1 MPRGAQKQFDRID
14 ALERAMQLFWEKG
27 YEAAGLTE
35 LLERMGIGRQSLYN
49 TFTDKRVLF
58 LEAIEHYV
66 GTRLSQVRGLL
77 EAPGSPL
84 RNIRRV
90 LAFYEEH
97 NTSGNE
103 LGCLLVNSL
112 AEFGASHPDFGSPLR
127 DQMESL
133 ETVFR
138 DAFERAREAGELLDD
153 ASPRALARAVCAMAC
168 GVCTMGRAGMSK
180 ATVRDAIRM
189 NAKLID
195 SVATDA

>member
-1 MPRGAQKQFDRID
+1 MPRGAQKQFDRTD
-14 ALERAMQLFWEKG
+14 VLEKAMQLFWERG

-49 TFTDKRVLF
+49 TFTDKSVLF

-66 GTRLSQVRGLL
+66 ETRLSQVKALL
-77 EAPGSPL
+77 EEPGSPL

-103 LGCLLVNSL
+103 LGCMLVNSL

-127 DQMESL
+127 DRMERL
-133 ETVFR
+133 EKIFR
-138 DAFERAREAGELLDD
+138 DAFERAKEAGELEDD
-153 ASPRALARAVCAMAC
+153 ANPRALARAICAMAC
-168 GVCTMGRAGMSK
+168 GVCAMGRAGMSK
-180 ATVRDAIRM
+180 AAVRDAIRM

-195 SVATDA
+195 SVATER